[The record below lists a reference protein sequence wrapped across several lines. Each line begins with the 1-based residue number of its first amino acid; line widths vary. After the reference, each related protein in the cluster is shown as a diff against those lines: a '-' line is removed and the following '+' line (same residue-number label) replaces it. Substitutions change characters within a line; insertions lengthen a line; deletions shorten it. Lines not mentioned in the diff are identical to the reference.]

1 MPGADTYV
9 DSEACVSG
17 KKKVEHQ
24 KKWYR
29 IAY

>member
-17 KKKVEHQ
+17 KKNVEYQ
-24 KKWYR
+24 QNGKE
-29 IAY
+29 